1 MFVNNFSIYPF
12 LDNKKISIVLTVNMR
27 EDYKEIFGV
36 DSSFESFIE
45 MIKKDKLTLKI
56 AMEIL
61 YEYYGFKK
69 MPVITDSSY
78 EKWYFVKYS
87 ENVKDTNYNYYLK
100 IGNMNKKY
108 MLGNYVDLFNNKIE
122 YKIA

>member
-1 MFVNNFSIYPF
+1 M
-12 LDNKKISIVLTVNMR
+12 LTVNMK

-45 MIKKDKLTLKI
+45 MIKKDKLVLKV
-56 AMEIL
+56 AMDIL

-87 ENVKDTNYNYYLK
+87 ENVKDNNYNYYLK
-100 IGNMNKKY
+100 IGNMNKNY

-122 YKIA
+122 YKIS

>member
-1 MFVNNFSIYPF
+1 MHNFSIYPF
-12 LDNKKISIVLTVNMR
+12 LDNRKISIVLTVNMK

-36 DSSFESFIE
+36 EESFESFIE
-45 MIKKDKLTLKI
+45 KIKSDKFVLKI
-56 AMEIL
+56 ATDIL

-87 ENVKDTNYNYYLK
+87 ENIKEDYYNYYLK
-100 IGNMNKKY
+100 IGNMNKNC

-122 YKIA
+122 YKMA

>member
-1 MFVNNFSIYPF
+1 MNNFSIYPF
-12 LDNKKISIVLTVNMR
+12 LDNKKISIVLTVNMK

-36 DSSFESFIE
+36 ESSFESFIE
-45 MIKKDKLTLKI
+45 MIKKDKLTLKV

-87 ENVKDTNYNYYLK
+87 ENVKDTNYDYYLK

>member
-1 MFVNNFSIYPF
+1 MNNFNIYPL
-12 LDNKKISIVLTVNMR
+12 LDNKKISIVLTINMK

-45 MIKKDKLTLKI
+45 MIKKDKFILKI

-69 MPVITDSSY
+69 MPIITDSSY

-87 ENVKDTNYNYYLK
+87 DIIKENSYNYYLK

-108 MLGNYVDLFNNKIE
+108 MLGNYIDLFNNKIE